1 MTNEQKEEGLN
12 FAEKTFLA
20 TDSHLNL
27 DKDFITKH
35 YDLTGKKVLDF
46 GCGMGGMTLWLDKH
60 YNCDIKGIDVDR
72 NHIEICHLLRDKFKK
87 TDIEFSVQD
96 IVKKPLD
103 EKFDYIF
110 LNDVV
115 EHIAPEYLQ
124 PIFNQLKH
132 QLGHDGVIFVS
143 YPPWEGP
150 YASHLNTIFKVP
162 WSQYWPKSIMHPM
175 LKKRNTV
182 LVGERNLM
190 DEHFSLNHM
199 NHNKL
204 KNIVQNASLKM
215 VNRMSHTFLR
225 KLPGLKN
232 TNFNFFP
239 FKYLV
244 TKELV
249 VLRSV

>member
-1 MTNEQKEEGLN
+1 MTSEQRTEGLN
-12 FAEKTFLA
+12 FAEHTLLA
-20 TDSHLNL
+20 TNTHLHL

-35 YDLTGKKVLDF
+35 YNLEGKKVLDF

-60 YNCDIKGIDVDR
+60 YNCKVKGIDVDR
-72 NHIEICHLLRDKFKK
+72 NHIEICHILRDKHNMGHV
-87 TDIEFSVQD
+87 EFFLQD
-96 IVKKPLD
+96 IVKEPLD
-103 EKFDYIF
+103 EKFEYIF

-124 PIFNQLKH
+124 PIFNQLKN
-132 QLGHDGVIFVS
+132 QLADEGVIFVS

-162 WSQYWPKSIMHPM
+162 WSQYWPKSIMLPL

-199 NHNKL
+199 NHKML
-204 KNIVQNASLKM
+204 KSITQNAKLKM
-215 VNRMSHTFLR
+215 VNRMSHTILR
-225 KLPGLKN
+225 RLPGLKN
-232 TNFNFFP
+232 VNFNFFP

-249 VLRSV
+249 VLQPA